1 MDDKNCDRNLWP
13 AVDEDDNGKLG
24 LERLNQ
30 IQFVIQFRRIFIIR
44 IILCLLKR
52 NLLDFQLDFQL
63 ELRNF
68 SLS

>member
-13 AVDEDDNGKLG
+13 AVDEDDNGKFG
-24 LERLNQ
+24 LERFNQ
-30 IQFVIQFRRIFIIR
+30 IQFVIQFRRIFINR

-52 NLLDFQLDFQL
+52 NLLC
-63 ELRNF
+63 NF